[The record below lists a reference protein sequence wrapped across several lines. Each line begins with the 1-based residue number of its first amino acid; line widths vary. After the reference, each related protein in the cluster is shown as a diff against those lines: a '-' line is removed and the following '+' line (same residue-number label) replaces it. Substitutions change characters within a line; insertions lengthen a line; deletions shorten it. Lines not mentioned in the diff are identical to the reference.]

1 MLKLKVLKEGRNKS
15 VEESNDAARAAT
27 PVITTEPLTDRLM
40 TAYNGL
46 ANMPLSRGGGRHH
59 VLNNAGWT
67 RVAHH

>member
-15 VEESNDAARAAT
+15 VEESNDAAMAAT
-27 PVITTEPLTDRLM
+27 PVITTDRLM

-59 VLNNAGWT
+59 VLDIAGWT